1 MEFSSIKYER
11 FNCLDN
17 TFVKMIYILDNFL
30 PHNLFNALKEIKDF
44 EEIKTPGKSFWISK
58 LPEEFQNF
66 VTNKISSIEGKE
78 IKNILCFL
86 REAKQNQDTDWR
98 IHNDS
103 IIQGEQPDR
112 ALVLFLSQD
121 NYDGLNGTAFWKH
134 KTYGDTYP
142 GGSLDDFNKLLIK
155 DSNDISKWDLKTV
168 IGHKTNRLISYPCEY
183 FHSKYPN
190 EFKKSREVMVMFYK
204 KINE

>member
-1 MEFSSIKYER
+1 
-11 FNCLDN
+11 
-17 TFVKMIYILDNFL
+17 MIYILDNFL

-98 IHNDS
+98 IHCDQKIN
-103 IIQGEQPDR
+103 GEQPDR
-112 ALVLFLSQD
+112 AIVLFMSPSKSE
-121 NYDGLNGTAFWKH
+121 NELNGTAFWKH
-134 KTYGDTYP
+134 ESYGYTLPSSSNEEFDRM
-142 GGSLDDFNKLLIK
+142 LVEDANNK
-155 DSNDISKWDLKTV
+155 DKWELNTV
-168 IGHKTNRLISYPCEY
+168 IGHKENRLISYPSSY

-190 EFKKSREVMVMFYK
+190 QSWEDGRVVFVMFY
-204 KINE
+204 IVICRCV